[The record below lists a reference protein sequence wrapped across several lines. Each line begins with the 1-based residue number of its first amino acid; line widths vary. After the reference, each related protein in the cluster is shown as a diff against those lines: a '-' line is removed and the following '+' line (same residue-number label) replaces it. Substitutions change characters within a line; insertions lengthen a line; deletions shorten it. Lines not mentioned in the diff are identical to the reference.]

1 MSPPALLTHHEI
13 LALAAP
19 FVRRGHAVDLAA
31 CDRSARLLVFKPQP
45 RPDDG
50 ASEPPLQQ
58 TLRLD
63 CSREGRF
70 VLTRMLA
77 HPSGL
82 QATLQLGG
90 PQAEPLLDAVDT
102 VPPSSQFERSDGFV
116 LARSYELLDDAGV
129 QARPLPLFLCRGQ
142 VQLGL
147 LSLELKL
154 RMPGFR
160 SVAGDIELTPAE
172 GLRLDLPEDL
182 LAVQGWD
189 WARLVRRAD
198 GWTSKLRLRGKALRR
213 SRTAELALGQAARH
227 LARVLAEPP
236 ARFHDRHLLARWGVM
251 LRRGIPTFTALGMIG
266 GALLL
271 PKLADT
277 RHAGAWM
284 ALHYLPIAL
293 LALSFSLQE
302 LPQFEIPRWPR
313 RLRQPG
319 WQLPSADAAEAS
331 RSGQP
336 A

>member
-1 MSPPALLTHHEI
+1 MSLPAPLTHHEL

-31 CDRSARLLVFKPQP
+31 CDRSARQLLFKPQAGP
-45 RPDDG
+45 GNG
-50 ASEPPLQQ
+50 ARETPLQQ

-63 CSREGRF
+63 CSRDGRF
-70 VLTRMLA
+70 VLTRVLA

-90 PQAEPLLDAVDT
+90 TQAELLLDALDT
-102 VPPSSQFERSDGFV
+102 VPPTGQFEHGEGYV
-116 LARSYELLDDAGV
+116 LALSYEVLDDAGV

-142 VQLGL
+142 VRLGL

-160 SVAGDIELTPAE
+160 SVAGDLELTPAE
-172 GLRLDLPEDL
+172 GLQLDLPEDL

-189 WARLVRRAD
+189 WTRLERRGD

-213 SRTAELALGQAARH
+213 SRTAEAALGQAAQH

-236 ARFHDRHLLARWGVM
+236 AHFHHRHRLARWGAM

-277 RHAGAWM
+277 RHAGVWM

-319 WQLPSADAAEAS
+319 WQLPRADTAQAS